1 MVKTFKPT
9 EDNFKIL
16 GRTET
21 IDDILY
27 INYSCSGIEFEFTVS
42 RLDRHYVQI
51 VILTRYSQ
59 SLCSCTYK

>member
-9 EDNFKIL
+9 EDNCKIL

-27 INYSCSGIEFEFTVS
+27 IERSCSGIEFEFTGS
-42 RLDRHYVQI
+42 RLDI
-51 VILTRYSQ
+51 T
-59 SLCSCTYK
+59 LC